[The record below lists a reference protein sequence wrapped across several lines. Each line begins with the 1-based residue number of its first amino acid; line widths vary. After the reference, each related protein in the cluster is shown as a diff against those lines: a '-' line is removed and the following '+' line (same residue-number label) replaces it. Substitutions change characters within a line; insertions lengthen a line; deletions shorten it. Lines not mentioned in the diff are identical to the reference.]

1 MKEPLNFS
9 LDEAISSFSGIC
21 FWQEESETVNSDVQF
36 SDSVLGV
43 TGFSG
48 SEIKELKDGWLS
60 LIIKESRAAY
70 KRKLEEFDKK
80 SDENTIKLNYK
91 ITKKEG
97 AIITVSES
105 ITVSRDFSGKVVKRF
120 GLVLDVT
127 DFTLALDKLIKKNAE
142 LEQLNSSKDDF
153 ISILSHDLRA
163 PFTSIL
169 GFAEILLNET
179 SLPEK
184 DKMEYLKYIYDS
196 SQNQLQLINYML
208 DWSRLQTGRLKI
220 ESHKIHAQSL
230 AYNCISH
237 LTGVTVRKNINITVN
252 IPDALYIEAD
262 ERLVNQVFI
271 SLLSNAVKFS
281 NENDFVEVSAN
292 VYSNQFIEF
301 VVKDNGVGISETN
314 KEKLFNIGKLFT
326 TAGTNGE
333 KGSGLGLAVTK
344 QIIEKHGGQ
353 IWFYSVEG
361 KGSEFH
367 FTIPAATITL
377 LLVIDDRE
385 ELQLLEADIKKYYQ
399 NFSVLTAENAFEALG
414 IISAKLPSLIILEHG
429 LPLMNGLQFIEMV
442 RKENKNIMIPFIV
455 IIDSESETKLKSY
468 QEIGVR
474 TIKQKSIFSEQLR
487 DKIESLLY

>member
-1 MKEPLNFS
+1 MKESLNFS
-9 LDEAISSFSGIC
+9 FDEAVSNLSGIC
-21 FWQEESETVNSDVQF
+21 FWQEDTETVNSDIQY
-36 SDSVLGV
+36 SENILSI
-43 TGFSG
+43 TGFLA
-48 SEIKELKDGWLS
+48 SEIKELKDGWFS
-60 LIIKESRAAY
+60 LIIKEDRAAY
-70 KRKLEEFDKK
+70 RRKIDEFDKK
-80 SDENTIKLNYK
+80 TDENTIKLKYK
-91 ITKKEG
+91 ITKKDG
-97 AIITVSES
+97 TLLPISEN
-105 ITVSRDFSGKVVKRF
+105 ICVTRDINGKVIKRF
-120 GLVLDVT
+120 GLLLDIS
-127 DFTLALDKLIKKNAE
+127 DFTSALDKLSKKNDE

-179 SLPEK
+179 SLSEK

-220 ESHKIHAQSL
+220 EAHKIHAQSL
-230 AYNCISH
+230 VYNSISY
-237 LTGVTVRKNINITVN
+237 LTGVTVRKNITISVN

-262 ERLVNQVFI
+262 ERLTNQVI
-271 SLLSNAVKFS
+271 ICLLSNAVKFS
-281 NENDFVEVSAN
+281 NENDSVEVSAN
-292 VYSNQFIEF
+292 IYNNQLVEF
-301 VVKDNGVGISETN
+301 VVKDNGLGISEAN

-326 TAGTNGE
+326 TEGTKGE

-353 IWFYSVEG
+353 IWFYSTEG

-367 FTIPAATITL
+367 FTIPSAVITV

-385 ELQLLEADIKKYYQ
+385 ELRLLETEIKKYYQ
-399 NFSVLTAENAFEALG
+399 NFAVITAENAFEALG

-429 LPLMNGLQFIEMV
+429 LPLMNGLQFVNMV
-442 RKENKNIMIPFIV
+442 RKENKNIMVPFIS
-455 IIDSESETKLKSY
+455 IIDSEFETTLKSY

-474 TIKQKSIFSEQLR
+474 TIKQKPIFTEQLKE
-487 DKIESLLY
+487 KIESVIY